1 MKRRMKLPYFIPVSH
16 GSVQQQT
23 GKYSWC
29 YLNVIDKGSTTEN
42 IKYIY
47 LQTESLRI
55 VCVLDIKDDTKK

>member
-47 LQTESLRI
+47 L
-55 VCVLDIKDDTKK
+55 